1 MREDQMTPEERRILR
16 RRKAPAIHR
25 WEQEL
30 RAQLDLAPERF
41 RRVRWDRW
49 RGIYQAICQRF
60 VNRTQTWKN
69 GLHWANTNGYSPWA
83 MERLAGTRRAEPDSW
98 FSALPELLPQETG
111 MVYFLLDLGGDPC
124 GADSFW
130 LFEGFLSQL
139 LQVLALLNQT
149 AFLGLGWPDYYIV
162 SQKYRWIIGYNHHD
176 VVSLA
181 GEGFSAGALAEFLG
195 PPA

>member
-1 MREDQMTPEERRILR
+1 MREDQMTPEERRILQ

-60 VNRTQTWKN
+60 ANRTQTWKN

-83 MERLAGTRRAEPDSW
+83 MERLAGTWQAEPDSW

-162 SQKYRWIIGYNHHD
+162 SQKYRWIIG
-176 VVSLA
+176 
-181 GEGFSAGALAEFLG
+181 
-195 PPA
+195 

>member
-1 MREDQMTPEERRILR
+1 MREDQMTPEERRILQ

-60 VNRTQTWKN
+60 ANRTQTWKN

-83 MERLAGTRRAEPDSW
+83 MALMASTR
-98 FSALPELLPQETG
+98 
-111 MVYFLLDLGGDPC
+111 
-124 GADSFW
+124 
-130 LFEGFLSQL
+130 
-139 LQVLALLNQT
+139 
-149 AFLGLGWPDYYIV
+149 
-162 SQKYRWIIGYNHHD
+162 
-176 VVSLA
+176 
-181 GEGFSAGALAEFLG
+181 
-195 PPA
+195 